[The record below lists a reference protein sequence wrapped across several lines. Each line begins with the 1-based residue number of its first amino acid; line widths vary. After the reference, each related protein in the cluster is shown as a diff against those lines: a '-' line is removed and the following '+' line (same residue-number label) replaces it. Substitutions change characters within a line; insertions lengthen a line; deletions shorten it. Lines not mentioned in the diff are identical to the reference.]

1 MVTRERRSW
10 KLDSQGHYARQ
21 IGWKT
26 AENGKRV
33 QHKFRLGADLTE
45 AKRREEKLRQ
55 IWASIERCSSEPL
68 PVWTP
73 FALDVARRVA
83 RGEEG
88 VVIARNEGESE
99 LTYAGRIQRLQEEIP
114 AVRFAPSDIEA
125 YSHGL
130 RQWSQRNR
138 RTIFVPWLPPDV
150 LENQIVVSGVN
161 LEPIFREARELHE
174 QSTGTLH

>member
-73 FALDVARRVA
+73 FSLDVARRYFRLSDRPDPVLP
-83 RGEEG
+83 GG
-88 VVIARNEGESE
+88 GSSD
-99 LTYAGRIQRLQEEIP
+99 AGDQL
-114 AVRFAPSDIEA
+114 
-125 YSHGL
+125 
-130 RQWSQRNR
+130 
-138 RTIFVPWLPPDV
+138 
-150 LENQIVVSGVN
+150 
-161 LEPIFREARELHE
+161 
-174 QSTGTLH
+174 